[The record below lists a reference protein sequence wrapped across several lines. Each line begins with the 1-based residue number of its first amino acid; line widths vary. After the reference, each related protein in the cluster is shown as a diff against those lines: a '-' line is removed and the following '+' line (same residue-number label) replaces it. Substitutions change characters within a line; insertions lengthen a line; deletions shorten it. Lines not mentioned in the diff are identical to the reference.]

1 MVRIVQRKKSIFIKR
16 FWLII
21 FLILIFVFAKPYF
34 TQKTTAT
41 PPPANLPTLQVLHV
55 ERIPEYS
62 GRIQTHLF
70 VPYWRLNPPY
80 EAPKVPNSTTTT
92 IMYFAIHPNSDG
104 TINTSEPGYTNLA
117 SFIHSSSASNL
128 LTVSMQNEEI
138 SSAILE
144 NSNLHTK
151 LASKIMDVALQH
163 NFDGIVLDLEYAA
176 LPTKSVITDISAFTK
191 TLSEEARAKNLSFS
205 ITLYGDTYY
214 RSRPYDVK
222 TLATYSDY
230 IYIMVY
236 DFHKSYGLPGPNFP
250 LSLGSNK
257 YEYSLESALDD
268 FLKEVPTEKLIVTYG
283 MFGYDWSVDDQNR
296 PAKAASAR
304 TLNQLEAQFFPNCT
318 LANCKVTIDPISAE
332 TNVTYSEE
340 NGQKHAVWF
349 ENERSLNT
357 KISKMR
363 TFGIQNVGIWAAG
376 YYDN

>member
-1 MVRIVQRKKSIFIKR
+1 MVRTIQRKKTLFVKR
-16 FWLII
+16 FWFIVAL
-21 FLILIFVFAKPYF
+21 LAVFGFARPYLS
-34 TQKTTAT
+34 KDANPN
-41 PPPANLPTLQVLHV
+41 PPSNLPTLHVLPV
-55 ERIPEYS
+55 DQIPEYS

-80 EAPKVPNSTTTT
+80 EAPNIPNSTTTSLL
-92 IMYFAIHPNSDG
+92 YFAIHPNSDG
-104 TINTSEPGYTNLA
+104 TINTGEPGYTNLSKFA
-117 SFIHSSSASNL
+117 DTATGESL
-128 LTVSMQNEEI
+128 LTVSMQNEDI

-144 NSNLHTK
+144 NSGLHIK
-151 LASKIMDVALQH
+151 LASNIMEVALQH

-176 LPTKSVITDISAFTK
+176 LPTKSVISDISAFTK
-191 TLSEEARAKNLSFS
+191 TLSETARASNLTFS

-230 IYIMVY
+230 IYIMAY

-250 LSLGSNK
+250 LSSDSNK
-257 YEYSLESALDD
+257 YEYSLESALKD
-268 FLKEVPTEKLIVTYG
+268 FLSDVPAEKLIVTYG

-296 PAKAASAR
+296 PAKAASPR
-304 TLNQLEAQFFPNCT
+304 TLNQLEAQFFPTCTLINCT
-318 LANCKVTIDPISAE
+318 ITVDPISAE

-349 ENERSLNT
+349 ENERSLNF
-357 KISKMR
+357 KITKMR
-363 TFGIQNVGIWAAG
+363 SFGIQNAGIWAAG